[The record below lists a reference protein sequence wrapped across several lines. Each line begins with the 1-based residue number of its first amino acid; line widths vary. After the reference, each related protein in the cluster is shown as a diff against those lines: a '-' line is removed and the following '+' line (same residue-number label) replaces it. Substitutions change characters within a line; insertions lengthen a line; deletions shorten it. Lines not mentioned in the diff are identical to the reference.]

1 MTKRLQFKRYTGNTV
16 ATITGAD
23 GELIIDKS
31 NNTITVHD
39 GTTLGGHRL
48 ATEIYVNQQDNA
60 NAVVYSANSISL
72 TGGVYVSGN
81 VTDIQTLSDYVTGN
95 FYYLTDGD
103 SPTAPAW
110 MLDIDFLNVV
120 KFNRIVMNI
129 NYTASSG
136 HNILI
141 ELYNNQTAVW
151 DAFSSYSGLNGY
163 YQFALETIDYQSY
176 ILNGR
181 VRLRL
186 EHSNQGSPSHE
197 TKLDYAALEYSKTG
211 GQGTRGAAGARGAT
225 GAGVASGGTS
235 GQILIKN
242 SSSNNDTRWANNFV
256 TGPYTDS
263 SAAAANNVAIGSL
276 YYTTDGTVKVRL
288 T

>member
-1 MTKRLQFKRYTGNTV
+1 
-16 ATITGAD
+16 
-23 GELIIDKS
+23 
-31 NNTITVHD
+31 
-39 GTTLGGHRL
+39 
-48 ATEIYVNQQDNA
+48 
-60 NAVVYSANSISL
+60 
-72 TGGVYVSGN
+72 
-81 VTDIQTLSDYVTGN
+81 
-95 FYYLTDGD
+95 
-103 SPTAPAW
+103 
-110 MLDIDFLNVV
+110 
-120 KFNRIVMNI
+120 MNI

-163 YQFALETIDYQSY
+163 YQFALETIDYASY
-176 ILNGR
+176 ILNGK
-181 VRLRL
+181 VQLRL
-186 EHSNQGSPSHE
+186 EHTSQGSPSHE

-256 TGPYTDS
+256 TGPYADS
-263 SAAAANNVAIGSL
+263 SAAAANNVAIGNL